1 MDRPET
7 GWLACPMTKSI
18 AVLGAGPGVGQAVAR
33 RYGKEGY
40 EVVLV
45 ARRPEPLNASAQRL
59 AAEGITAHAV
69 TGDLGRPDAV
79 PHLSGV
85 IRDRIGDPAVLY
97 YGPTGADPGFVP
109 ATGLTPELL
118 HDRLPITLYTLMA
131 LVNEFLPAMV
141 ERGDGAILTAQGAA
155 AVEGRP
161 YMSGWPT
168 VLAAQRN
175 YLQSLAG
182 EVADRG
188 VYVGMLYIAARIRGT
203 AWEAEY
209 QRRVAEGRPASGLPA
224 ADPDE
229 LAGILWDTHA
239 TRDRRETLHR

>member
-1 MDRPET
+1 
-7 GWLACPMTKSI
+7 MTKTI
-18 AVLGAGPGVGQAVAR
+18 AVLGVGPGVGQSIAR

-45 ARRPEPLNASAQRL
+45 ARRPEPLDALAQQL
-59 AAEGITAHAV
+59 TAEGITAYAV
-69 TGDLGRPDAV
+69 TGDLNRPDTV
-79 PHLSGV
+79 PDLAAR
-85 IRDRIGDPAVLY
+85 IRARIGDPTVLY

-109 ATGLTPELL
+109 ATSLTPELL
-118 HDRLPITLYTLMA
+118 NDRLPITLYTLMA
-131 LVNEFLPAMV
+131 LVKEFLPAML
-141 ERGDGAILTAQGAA
+141 ERGDGALLTAQGAA
-155 AVEGRP
+155 AVEGRA

-168 VLAAQRN
+168 ILAAQRN

-182 EVADRG
+182 EVAVQG

-209 QRRVAEGRPASGLPA
+209 QRRVAEGAPASNMAA

-229 LAGILWDTHA
+229 LADILFDMHS